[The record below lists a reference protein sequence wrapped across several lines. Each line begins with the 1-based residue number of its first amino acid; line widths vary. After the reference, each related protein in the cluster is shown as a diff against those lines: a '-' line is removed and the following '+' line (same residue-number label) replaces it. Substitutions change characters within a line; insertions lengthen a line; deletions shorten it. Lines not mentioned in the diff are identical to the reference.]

1 MSRII
6 ITEEQKHNI
15 DLLLEDKEG
24 KNLAKARHYIVANG
38 YSSEQARQMVD
49 SIRTD
54 IPNSR
59 LQQCKFILGVA
70 RLYLDGQLS
79 DGQSIAAL
87 NKALKYIASDA
98 HVNEY
103 DNNLNNESL
112 QVLVDRFKGVAKD
125 DLQQS
130 MDKSNS
136 RQLTVNQDYTIVPID
151 NAEEAAKYGKYT
163 SWCVTHQSN
172 MYDSYTNNGTGRFYF
187 CLRNGFEKEPKV
199 EGEGCPLD
207 RYGLSMIAV
216 SVTMEGE
223 VNTITCR
230 WNHDMGGNDNIM
242 TIEHLEDLLGR
253 NFYQTFKP
261 YAREELHAKGIILFD
276 EVQGLLDS
284 GKKPETVFDYV
295 DNFSD
300 GFAKVELNNKYNFIN
315 REGRLLSNQ
324 WFDDAYSFR
333 YGFAGIKLN
342 DKWNFINREYRLL
355 SNQWFDDVV
364 GDVSDGFAK
373 VYLNHKYNFINRE
386 GRLLSNQWF
395 DAAGDFSEGFAK
407 VYLNH
412 KWNFINIE
420 GQFLSNQWFDW
431 VYGFSE
437 GFAIVNLNDKYN
449 FINREGQLLSNQWF
463 DWVYDFSEGFAIVK
477 LNNKWNFIN
486 KEGQSLSNQWFD
498 YAGGF
503 IDGVAS
509 VKLNKKW
516 YKINQKGEIVESK
529 NRNKKTI
536 IITEEKLKLLN
547 ESVLMDT
554 LPDDIV
560 NAVMRKKTSLG
571 NNPALP
577 NIFDEGFLEKIVNK
591 GFNSA
596 KEALVDIGS
605 IDDVE
610 ETEPSAVLNRLI
622 LNAQKREEKIRPQ
635 LEKICYNYITTS
647 FNVPDTDVELIMSLR
662 EKIDTSMSSIILD
675 PIDGDDEFEFAD
687 IVDAES
693 IKSEVYKR
701 RLLDV
706 LIMGASLKLTSNI
719 KDYVSDIY
727 ELDPILPDLYRKIL
741 ALNQYLLYTKEDL
754 NLTEK
759 DMKQLGTVEVT
770 IGNDIRKNRI
780 ESQGVVFP
788 ILLSETLRGF
798 MELFISHGLPDDL
811 DRAKQIIGK
820 SDFLKNEPWDM
831 RLGPSLWE
839 IFSDTFEDLDTTT
852 LPYVLYIIAKLPVN
866 KFNKLF
872 KNIFAKTRLGKSVMK
887 KIINKAKEQQ
897 NEIESDA
904 LTMSTDR
911 NLKTILSDEIDS
923 EEL

>member
-15 DLLLEDKEG
+15 DLLLEDKES

-79 DGQSIAAL
+79 DGQAIAAL
-87 NKALKYIASDA
+87 NKTIKYIASDA

-112 QVLVDRFKGVAKD
+112 QVLVNRFKGVAKD

-136 RQLTVNQDYTIVPID
+136 RQLTVNQDYNIIPID
-151 NAEEAAKYGKYT
+151 NAEEAAKYSKYT
-163 SWCVTHQSN
+163 SWCITHNAN
-172 MYDSYTNNGTGRFYF
+172 MYNSYTHNGRGRFYF

-199 EGEGCPLD
+199 DGEGCPLD
-207 RYGLSMIAV
+207 SYGLSMIAV

-230 WNHDMGGNDNIM
+230 WNHGMGGNDNIM
-242 TIEHLEDLLGR
+242 TIEQLEDLLGR

-261 YAREELHAKGIILFD
+261 YSREELHAKGIILFD
-276 EVQGLLDS
+276 EVQELLDS
-284 GKKPETVFDYV
+284 GKKPETVFDVV
-295 DNFSD
+295 DNFNECFAAVKLNGKWNFLNKEGKLLSNQWFDYADYFSEGFASVKLNDKWNYINIDGQLLSNQWFDYADDFSGGFAIVMLNDKWNYINKEGQFLSNQWFDDAAGFRD
-300 GFAKVELNNKYNFIN
+300 GFARILLNYKYNFIN
-315 REGRLLSNQ
+315 REGRLISNQ
-324 WFDDAYSFR
+324 WFDDAY
-333 YGFAGIKLN
+333 
-342 DKWNFINREYRLL
+342 NF
-355 SNQWFDDVV
+355 
-364 GDVSDGFAK
+364 GDGFAS
-373 VYLNHKYNFINRE
+373 VYLN
-386 GRLLSNQWF
+386 G
-395 DAAGDFSEGFAK
+395 
-407 VYLNH
+407 
-412 KWNFINIE
+412 
-420 GQFLSNQWFDW
+420 
-431 VYGFSE
+431 
-437 GFAIVNLNDKYN
+437 
-449 FINREGQLLSNQWF
+449 
-463 DWVYDFSEGFAIVK
+463 
-477 LNNKWNFIN
+477 
-486 KEGQSLSNQWFD
+486 
-498 YAGGF
+498 
-503 IDGVAS
+503 
-509 VKLNKKW
+509 KW

-536 IITEEKLKLLN
+536 VITEDKLKLLK

-577 NIFDEGFLEKIVNK
+577 NIFDEGFLERIVNK

-635 LEKICYNYITTS
+635 LEKICYNYVTSS
-647 FNVPDTDVELIMSLR
+647 FNVPDMDVELIISLC
-662 EKIDTSMSSIILD
+662 EKVDTSRTSIILD

-706 LIMGASLKLTSNI
+706 LIMGASLKLTSSI

-727 ELDPILPDLYRKIL
+727 ELDPVLPDLYRKIL

-754 NLTEK
+754 DLTEK

-897 NEIESDA
+897 NENESDT